1 MIHQMSETSDLIS
14 GKNTRVLVLGAT
26 GMLGNAILRF
36 FAQSHDYEVY
46 GTARSWGSIRD
57 LQQKAPTA
65 KFVTG
70 IDVDNLDSL
79 TRLFA
84 TVKPSLVINC
94 VGIVKQLEEANDPL
108 VALPIN
114 ALLPHRL
121 ARLAQVAGAR
131 LVHLS
136 TDCVFSGTKGNY
148 LESDAPDAYDLYG
161 RSKLLGEVDY
171 PNAITLRTSII
182 GHELSGARSL
192 IDWFLSQ
199 TDEVSGYK
207 KAVFSGF
214 PTVEIARII
223 RDYVMPN
230 PHLHGLY
237 HLSAEPINKYDLL
250 SLVAQVYE
258 KKISINP
265 NENYA
270 IDRSLNSVRFML
282 ATGFKPESWV
292 ELIKRMHA
300 FK

>member
-1 MIHQMSETSDLIS
+1 MNHKQDSI
-14 GKNTRVLVLGAT
+14 LVLGSS
-26 GMLGNAILRF
+26 GMLGNAVLRF
-36 FAQSHDYEVY
+36 FAQSPDYEVY
-46 GTARSWGSIRD
+46 GTARSWSSIRD

-84 TVKPSLVINC
+84 TVKPALVINC

-121 ARLAQVAGAR
+121 ARLTQVAGAR
-131 LVHLS
+131 LVQLS

-148 LESDAPDAYDLYG
+148 LECDTPDANDLYG
-161 RSKLLGEVDY
+161 RSKFLGEVDY

-199 TDEVSGYK
+199 TDEVDGYK

-223 RDYVMPN
+223 RDFVIPH

-250 SLVAQVYE
+250 SLINQVYD
-258 KKISINP
+258 KKIHINP

-270 IDRSLNSVRFML
+270 IDRSLNSDRFRL
-282 ATGFKPESWV
+282 ATGFKPEPWI

>member
-1 MIHQMSETSDLIS
+1 MSNI
-14 GKNTRVLVLGAT
+14 NRILVLGAS
-26 GMLGNAILRF
+26 GMLGNAVLRF
-36 FAQSHDYEVY
+36 FAQISDYEVY

-57 LQQKAPTA
+57 LQQKALTA

-84 TVKPSLVINC
+84 TVKPALVINC

-136 TDCVFSGTKGNY
+136 TDCVFSGAKGNY
-148 LESDAPDAYDLYG
+148 LESDTPDAYDLYG

-199 TDEVSGYK
+199 NDTVSGYN

-223 RDYVMPN
+223 RDFVMPN

-237 HLSAEPINKYDLL
+237 HLSAEPINKFDLL
-250 SLVAQVYE
+250 SLVAQVYD

-270 IDRSLNSVRFML
+270 IDRSLNSDRFRL
-282 ATGFKPESWV
+282 ATGFNPEPWA

>member
-1 MIHQMSETSDLIS
+1 MSNI
-14 GKNTRVLVLGAT
+14 NRILVLGAS
-26 GMLGNAILRF
+26 GMLGNAVLRF
-36 FAQSHDYEVY
+36 FAQSPDYEVY

-84 TVKPSLVINC
+84 TVKPGLVINC

-148 LESDAPDAYDLYG
+148 LESDTPDAYDLYG

-223 RDYVMPN
+223 RDFVMPN

-250 SLVAQVYE
+250 SLVAQVYD
-258 KKISINP
+258 KKISIKP

-270 IDRSLNSVRFML
+270 IDRSLNSDRFRL

>member
-1 MIHQMSETSDLIS
+1 MNIK
-14 GKNTRVLVLGAT
+14 KNSILVLGAS
-26 GMLGNAILRF
+26 GMLGNAVLRF
-36 FAQSHDYEVY
+36 FAESYDYEVY
-46 GTARSWGSIRD
+46 GTARSCGSIRD

-65 KFVTG
+65 KIVTG

-84 TVKPSLVINC
+84 TVNPTLVINC

-136 TDCVFSGTKGNY
+136 TDCVFSGEKGNY
-148 LESDAPDAYDLYG
+148 SESDTPDAHDLYG

-192 IDWFLSQ
+192 VDWFLSQ
-199 TDEVSGYK
+199 NEAVSGYK
-207 KAVFSGF
+207 RAIFSGF

-223 RDYVMPN
+223 RDYVVPN
-230 PHLHGLY
+230 PQLHGLY
-237 HLSAEPINKYDLL
+237 HLSAEPINKFDLL
-250 SLVAQVYE
+250 RLVAQIYE
-258 KKISINP
+258 KKIIIKQTD
-265 NENYA
+265 EYA
-270 IDRSLNSVRFML
+270 IDRSLNSDRFRL
-282 ATGFKPESWV
+282 ETGFKPDSWI
-292 ELIKRMHA
+292 ELVKRMHA